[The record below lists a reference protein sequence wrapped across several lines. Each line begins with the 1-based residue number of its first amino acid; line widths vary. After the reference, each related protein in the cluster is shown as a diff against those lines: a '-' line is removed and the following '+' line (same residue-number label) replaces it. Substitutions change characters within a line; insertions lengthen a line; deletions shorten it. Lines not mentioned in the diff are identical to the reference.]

1 MPNFG
6 ENPPDF
12 TASGYGWDPIDNNT
26 IRSVCVEL
34 KVSNEKVFK
43 QGDLRGS
50 RCWSVARYENLS
62 AKIVSRNR
70 MTCEQLPTPGCGSPK
85 IFQEY
90 YILNSNN
97 NNDKR
102 QVPGL
107 GEWADEICRNLNP
120 PASCDDCGMF
130 GNPPFFGFT
139 TKTFTYTYFCY
150 KDEAEANQ
158 AIAAFNSINQRT
170 VGLDANGNSL
180 FGPSNCELRNML
192 GQITKC
198 ICKIHNDPSL
208 SIVEKEVK
216 LLLLLDQIDSCARTA
231 LLTPTNTAGDVV
243 GADPQEIAFMRCLI
257 ANFKGDC

>member
-1 MPNFG
+1 MTNFG
-6 ENPPDF
+6 QNPPDF
-12 TASGYGWDPIDNNT
+12 TASGYSTLETFDDLSIK
-26 IRSVCVEL
+26 SVCVEL

-43 QGDLRGS
+43 QGDLRGT

-62 AKIVSRNR
+62 AKIVSQNIV
-70 MTCEQLPTPGCGSPK
+70 TCDHLPPPGCGAPR
-85 IFQEY
+85 IEQEY
-90 YILNSNN
+90 YFLNRNGG
-97 NNDKR
+97 KT
-102 QVPGL
+102 QVPGF
-107 GEWADEICRNLNP
+107 GGWADEICKNLNP

-139 TKTFTYTYFCY
+139 TKTITYTYFCY
-150 KDEAEANQ
+150 KDVAEANQ
-158 AIAAFNSINQRT
+158 AIAQFNSINDRT

-198 ICKIHNDPSL
+198 ICKIHNDPNL

-216 LLLLLDQIDSCARTA
+216 LLLLLDRIDSCARDA
-231 LLTPTNTAGDVV
+231 LLVPTSSAGDTI
-243 GADPQEIAFMRCLI
+243 GADPQEIAFIRCLI